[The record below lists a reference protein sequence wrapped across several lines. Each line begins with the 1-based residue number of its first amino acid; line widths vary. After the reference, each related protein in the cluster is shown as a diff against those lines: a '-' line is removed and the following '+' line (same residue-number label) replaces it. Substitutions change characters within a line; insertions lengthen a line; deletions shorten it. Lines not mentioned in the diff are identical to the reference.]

1 MFAAHI
7 VTHPGDVAG
16 MKASRTCDCPTACR
30 RPQVRYILLNFILP
44 NIGDRPDA
52 LRHQNVPA
60 GGAAI
65 LLHHQFGQVIHVA
78 ERPRRP
84 DTAKPGKPF
93 GYIIDEAGFADFA
106 VRDNVDANVR
116 LPANQLVD
124 GLADHGREG
133 GVIDFFPFLFGVDKI
148 NQLLRPR
155 QAAGMGGQDM
165 IAACL
170 HRTLLPHG
178 NSRATCR
185 VTRGCGLARDG
196 WPLVLRGH

>member
-1 MFAAHI
+1 M
-7 VTHPGDVAG
+7 
-16 MKASRTCDCPTACR
+16 
-30 RPQVRYILLNFILP
+30 RYILLNFILP

-52 LRHQNVPA
+52 LRHQNVLA

-65 LLHHQFGQVIHVA
+65 LLHNQFGQVIHVA
-78 ERPRRP
+78 ERPGSP
-84 DTAKPGKPF
+84 DAAKSGKPF
-93 GYIIDEAGFADFA
+93 ADIIDEAGFADFA

-148 NQLLRPR
+148 NQLLRPW
-155 QAAGMGGQDM
+155 QAAGMGSQDM

-170 HRTLLPHG
+170 HRILLPHETSARPAA
-178 NSRATCR
+178 SRAVAAWLPTAGHLFCR
-185 VTRGCGLARDG
+185 GIRAYVDRMLNYIDYMFKYLMNQFVMPT
-196 WPLVLRGH
+196 